1 MSTVDVTWDKPD
13 KEYIENIYTKCN
25 NFRKVMFDSDNN
37 AEVFALTKDDFAN
50 IKKSEVF
57 LELDKNC
64 WKIVKYS
71 KDFLKNSYDIELVE
85 DDNKKI
91 EYLLYVDYNVY
102 KTAKQEYLDAENEG
116 SD

>member
-1 MSTVDVTWDKPD
+1 MSTVDVIWDKPD
-13 KEYIENIYTKCN
+13 KEYIENIYTECN
-25 NFRKVMFDSDNN
+25 NFRKVIFDSDNN
-37 AEVFALTKDDFAN
+37 SQVFALTKDDFVN

-71 KDFLKNSYDIELVE
+71 KDFLKDAYDIELVE
-85 DDNKKI
+85 DDKKI
-91 EYLLYVDYNVY
+91 IDYLLYVDCNVY
-102 KTAKQEYLDAENEG
+102 KAAKQKYLDAENEG